1 MWAKTYEVFHGDS
14 VGFPDVFHVFRTE
27 YCSIIALLK
36 QFGFNI
42 SDRYWSEMT
51 VQYAVGPL
59 TCLLSKMCKKQYFSM
74 SNIHKGLCYFAP
86 FCTHG
91 AQFLKQLELDLIAS

>member
-42 SDRYWSEMT
+42 SDRY
-51 VQYAVGPL
+51 
-59 TCLLSKMCKKQYFSM
+59 
-74 SNIHKGLCYFAP
+74 
-86 FCTHG
+86 
-91 AQFLKQLELDLIAS
+91 